1 MSESSTNL
9 CTTIS
14 NMIKKLCI
22 EKDLANALQ
31 AFLSSRRI
39 PLGKNPGLQL
49 RDVGEDLRRI
59 VRKVNVST
67 LWDDIITSV
76 GQLQVCAGRESRC
89 EAAVHTRY
97 KMYSEEHTEAV
108 LLVDVAK
115 HIYLCQQKRVF
126 FLTST

>member
-1 MSESSTNL
+1 
-9 CTTIS
+9 
-14 NMIKKLCI
+14 MIKKLCI

-31 AFLSSRRI
+31 AFLSRRRI

-97 KMYSEEHTEAV
+97 KMYSEEKLSQTRQKIAKYWYNIF
-108 LLVDVAK
+108 LL
-115 HIYLCQQKRVF
+115 KRTF
-126 FLTST
+126 RF

>member
-1 MSESSTNL
+1 
-9 CTTIS
+9 
-14 NMIKKLCI
+14 MIKKLCI

-31 AFLSSRRI
+31 AFLSRRRI

-67 LWDDIITSV
+67 LRDDIITSV

-108 LLVDVAK
+108 LLVDAAK
-115 HIYLCQQKRVF
+115 HIYLCQQKGVF

>member
-1 MSESSTNL
+1 
-9 CTTIS
+9 
-14 NMIKKLCI
+14 MIKKLCI

-31 AFLSSRRI
+31 AFLSRRRI

-108 LLVDVAK
+108 LLVDAENIFIFVNRK
-115 HIYLCQQKRVF
+115 GF
-126 FLTST
+126 FS

>member
-1 MSESSTNL
+1 
-9 CTTIS
+9 
-14 NMIKKLCI
+14 MIKKLCI

-31 AFLSSRRI
+31 AFLSRRRI

-108 LLVDVAK
+108 LLVVAENIFIFVNRK
-115 HIYLCQQKRVF
+115 GF
-126 FLTST
+126 FS